1 MNPRQIRLRKFRFS
15 CQGFLY
21 ISGIV
26 RQFKPWY
33 YEVKQGSFLKEDFY
47 VKNKIM

>member
-1 MNPRQIRLRKFRFS
+1 MNPRQEKRNFRNLI
-15 CQGFLY
+15 CRGFLH